1 MPEPVTVSRHAM
13 DRYREHVANVP
24 DCEIFAAL
32 TTPTFELAVEPMVKL
47 PGGHHAVLREDT
59 VVTVLPADASV
70 DALDRFSSP
79 RSLPAQ
85 PPKHPCLK
93 QHQR

>member
-13 DRYREHVANVP
+13 DRYRERVADVP

-32 TTPTFELAVEPMVKL
+32 SGPTFELAAELGAPLVKL

-79 RSLPAQ
+79 RSPA
-85 PPKHPCLK
+85 P
-93 QHQR
+93 